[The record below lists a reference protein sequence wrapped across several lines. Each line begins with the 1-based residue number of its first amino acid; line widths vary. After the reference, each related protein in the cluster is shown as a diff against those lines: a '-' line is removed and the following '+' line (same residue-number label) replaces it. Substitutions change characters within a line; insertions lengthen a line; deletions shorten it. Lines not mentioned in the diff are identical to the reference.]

1 MINKINYLKKD
12 ILIVSSNIQFKS
24 FLKKFNGSKIK
35 LCFVVNKNKLIGTI
49 TDGDI
54 RRSLI
59 KGMSADDNIESI
71 LNKNPI
77 KVYLTKKIKINNALF
92 KKKGVKFLPV
102 VDQKNFYKGYIDIDE
117 IKNTKYFVDIK
128 NKNIN
133 NKFDVVIMAGG
144 FGKRLLP
151 ITKKIPK
158 PLVKIDGTPI
168 LKKILLNFSQLKQV
182 NNIYISLHYKSKLIK
197 KFVIS
202 QLRNIEKKIIFLH
215 EKKPLNT
222 AGGLSLLKP
231 HTITNDLLILNSDIL
246 TNLDF
251 EKFYNF
257 HIKKK
262 SFITICA
269 SKNQISIPYGVI
281 NGSNEK
287 VKYINEKPNISFWVN
302 AGIYFMK
309 SKVINF
315 IKNDQNIS
323 ASDLIKRSIKKNEK
337 VYFYPLYENWFDIG
351 SKIDLTIANNYQKN
365 LYS

>member
-1 MINKINYLKKD
+1 MLNKINCSKKN
-12 ILIVSSNIQFKS
+12 ILILNSNVKFKS
-24 FLKKFNGSKIK
+24 FLKKFNHAEIK
-35 LCFVVNKNKLIGTI
+35 LCFVINKNKLIGTI

-59 KGMSADDNIESI
+59 NEISVNDKIEFI
-71 LNKNPI
+71 CNKKPI
-77 KVYLTKKIKINNALF
+77 KVFLHKKIKVNTSSLNERGI
-92 KKKGVKFLPV
+92 KFLPI
-102 VDQKNFYKGYIDIDE
+102 VDNKNFYKGHIAVDE
-117 IKNTKYFVDIK
+117 LNNANHFTKIKTNT
-128 NKNIN
+128 N

-168 LKKILLNFSQLKQV
+168 LKKILLNFSKLKQV
-182 NNIYISLHYKSKLIK
+182 NNIYILLHYKSKLIK
-197 KFVIS
+197 KFVIG
-202 QLRNIEKKIIFLH
+202 QLSNIDKKIIFLH

-231 HTITNDLLILNSDIL
+231 HAITNDLLILNSDIL
-246 TNLDF
+246 INLDF

-257 HIKKK
+257 HVKKK

-281 NGSNEK
+281 NISNEK

-302 AGIYFMK
+302 AGIYFMNA
-309 SKVINF
+309 KVANF
-315 IKNDQNIS
+315 IKNNENIS
-323 ASDLIKRSIKKNEK
+323 ASDLIKKTIKKNKK

-351 SKIDLTIANNYQKN
+351 SKIDLAIANNYQKN